1 MTLVGSS
8 AAMSFFFCR
17 GVGEIHFVYFD
28 KELQTFPVLLWTKSP
43 LQDLGWQSKVTYSY
57 EYVHTSLEFVSLWL
71 LTGTE
76 RGKSLI
82 PISEHSFHIITELI
96 LLLIYLTRVKM
107 EDLEHAALQENLASG
122 WEFNSNHSR
131 GGPPPP
137 PPSLKM
143 RCFPF
148 RQLELDKDWAELGF
162 AKTSGTVTRNRE
174 NRPFAIVGHVINF
187 L

>member
-17 GVGEIHFVYFD
+17 GEGRYISCTLTRNYRPFPCFCEQSHHFKIWGD
-28 KELQTFPVLLWTKSP
+28 KVKWLIRMNMSTQALSSFL
-43 LQDLGWQSKVTYSY
+43 
-57 EYVHTSLEFVSLWL
+57 LWL

-122 WEFNSNHSR
+122 WEFTSNHSR
-131 GGPPPP
+131 GSPP